1 MALTII
7 EASKLNSGDVV
18 RTAIVEMFARNSD
31 ILRALPFE
39 NIAGNA
45 LKYNREDVLPGVGFR
60 GVNEGFTE
68 SVGVL
73 NPITESLVIAG
84 GDLDVDR
91 FIIQT
96 MGANQR
102 SVQEGMKI
110 KALAHRWTK
119 TFLKGDSATEPREF
133 DGLQRRIPVGS
144 SQLIDA
150 GATSGGDALSLFK
163 LDTLISKVDSP
174 THLIMNKAMSLRLTQ
189 ASRNSSVMGDVS
201 FTLNNLGQRVMTYNG
216 LEILQVEDD
225 ETGTP
230 ILPFSEA
237 NPGGGSAAST
247 SIYAVQLGDGGLIG
261 IQNGE
266 ISTRDLGEL
275 ESKPVLRTRIEWF
288 TSIAIFSGR
297 SAARLRGIKDAAL
310 TA

>member
-7 EASKLNSGDVV
+7 EASKLNPGDVV
-18 RTAIVEMFARNSD
+18 RNTIVEMFARNSD
-31 ILRALPFE
+31 ILRALPFD
-39 NIAGNA
+39 NIQGNA
-45 LKYNREDVLPGVGFR
+45 YKYNREDVLPGVGFR
-60 GVNEGFTE
+60 GVNEGFQE

-91 FIIQT
+91 FITQT

-102 SVQEGMKI
+102 GVQEGMKV

-119 TFLKGDSATEPREF
+119 TFIKGDSAAEPREF

-144 SQLIDA
+144 SQLLDA

-163 LDTLISKVDSP
+163 LDTLISKVDGA
-174 THLIMNKAMSLRLTQ
+174 THLIMNKAMGLRLTQ
-189 ASRNSSVMGDVS
+189 ASRNSAVMGNVD
-201 FTLNNLGQRVMTYNG
+201 FTLNTLGQRVQTYNG
-216 LEILQVEDD
+216 LEILNAEDD
-225 ETGTP
+225 EMGTP

-237 NPGGGSAAST
+237 NPGGGAAAST
-247 SIYAVQLGDGGLIG
+247 SIYVVQFGDGGVVG
-261 IQNGE
+261 IQNE
-266 ISTRDLGEL
+266 TISVRDLGEL
-275 ESKPVLRTRIEWF
+275 EAKPVFRTRVEWY
-288 TSIAIFSGR
+288 TGVCIFSGKA
-297 SAARLRGIKDAAL
+297 AARLRGVKDAAI

>member
-1 MALTII
+1 MALTIL
-7 EASKLNSGDVV
+7 EASKINSGDIV

-31 ILRALPFE
+31 ILRTLPFE

-91 FIIQT
+91 FIITT

-119 TFLKGDSATEPREF
+119 TFIKGDSSAEPREF

-189 ASRNSSVMGDVS
+189 ASRNQAVMGMVD
-201 FTLNNLGQRVMTYNG
+201 FTLDNLGQRVLTYNG
-216 LEILQVEDD
+216 LPILIAEED
-225 ETGTP
+225 ENGTP

-237 NPGGGSAAST
+237 NPGGGAAAST
-247 SIYAVQLGDGGLIG
+247 SIYVAQLGDGGVVG

-275 ESKPVLRTRIEWF
+275 EAKPVFRTRIEWY
-288 TSIAIFSGR
+288 TSIACFSGKA
-297 SAARLRGIKDAAL
+297 AARLRGIKDAAIV
-310 TA
+310 A